1 MPAIAVAG
9 AGGGAVAS
17 AAPAPRPAAR
27 AWQAWRRL
35 DVRLFQILFLGSLL
49 LFGALLRDF
58 ALRWEQVALA
68 FAAGLAAQAFWIRA
82 LGLRNAGYL
91 SALVT
96 CLGTSILVRAD
107 SLWVHPLLA
116 AVAMSSKFAI
126 RIRGKHV
133 FNPANL
139 AAILAI
145 AAVPGAWAS
154 PGQWGSDVLIG
165 LWFVCL
171 GVTVTTSAKRLGVA
185 WAFLGCYA
193 ALLAARMLIL
203 GQPPAVLIHQLSGGA
218 LLLFTFFMISDPMT
232 TPNRRAPRLVYAAVV
247 AAFAFVWQFLLFETN
262 GPVWALFLLTPLVP
276 LFDWL
281 WPGAKHAWQGAAP
294 RR

>member
-1 MPAIAVAG
+1 MTAVAIPG
-9 AGGGAVAS
+9 TGGGAIAS
-17 AAPAPRPAAR
+17 AVPPPRWAAR
-27 AWQAWRRL
+27 IWQAWRRA
-35 DVRLFQILFLGSLL
+35 DARVFQILFLGSLL

-82 LGLRNAGYL
+82 LGLRSAGYL

-96 CLGTSILVRAD
+96 CLGISILVRAD
-107 SLWVHPLLA
+107 SLWAHPLLA
-116 AVAMSSKFAI
+116 AVALSAKFTI

-139 AAILAI
+139 AVILAI
-145 AAVPGAWAS
+145 AAMPGAWAS

-171 GVTVTTSAKRLGVA
+171 GITVTTSAKRLDIA
-185 WAFLGCYA
+185 WAFLGCYT
-193 ALLAARMLIL
+193 ALLAARLLIL
-203 GQPPAVLIHQLSGGA
+203 GQPPAVLVHQLSGGA

-232 TPNRRAPRLVYAAVV
+232 TPNRRALRLAYAALV
-247 AAFAFVWQFLLFETN
+247 AAFAFVWQFLLFKTN
-262 GPVWALFLLTPLVP
+262 GPVWALFLLAPLVP
-276 LFDWL
+276 LLDWL
-281 WPGAKHAWQGAAP
+281 WPGPKHAWRGEAP